1 MNHMNQVHEAH
12 DKVHKTSKE
21 QEKLHKV
28 NNHTVDPMQ
37 KTHIEADVAV
47 LSSTP
52 CWLTATKSIHTA
64 VEVEAD
70 ERKSVTVS

>member
-1 MNHMNQVHEAH
+1 MTQVHEAH
-12 DKVHKTSKE
+12 YKVHKTSKE
-21 QEKLHKV
+21 QENLDKV
-28 NNHTVDPMQ
+28 NNHIVDPMQ
-37 KTHIEADVAV
+37 QTHIEADVAV
-47 LSSTP
+47 SSSAP